1 LPTLAELFGRYYLVN
16 PGGVDFSS
24 IRVHYVGADRECRAV
39 HASAFTVGSDIYF
52 ADGAFTPHT
61 QAGLWLLAHEV
72 AHVVQQSAVA
82 TTIPGPLSRL
92 CVTPP
97 GTPQERAADAA
108 ADAFIAGRPFE
119 FDATKLR
126 PEADRPLAA
135 QRYMAWEHCLLGDL
149 APAEIQAMTAS
160 GPGCCPGGE
169 ADHASTYCGLL
180 ERLGRDPRRVDE
192 ERLRAE
198 YPGLETVR
206 LPGSGLV
213 VTLGE
218 LNVLPDYLGNPAE
231 IETAPPAFLGP
242 LIQSVRSW
250 NIAEL
255 TPAAD
260 RRNGRPRL
268 PGSLRYPRLG
278 GLGGLAEIAEVAA
291 VDMLGRRCG
300 FAPPDRYSSV
310 LARNAGHFVPFSWY
324 RWLSFHLLARELIQR
339 SASAAAADR
348 DTLRRRARI
357 CAGYADHFLQD
368 SFAAGHQINKTLVMQ
383 WYIEWL
389 AEAGVSFP
397 YRDVLAE
404 MTAARQPLLHG
415 PGHYDRT
422 PARPG
427 DPAAGRMGGVPRPPW
442 DPQDMA
448 EAPAV
453 EDRIAASG
461 LTGNSDRE
469 LHAAYAAYLTM
480 LGSGTIQFATRVAH
494 DYLNEHSLVVSSG
507 AAGPPFRLHGD
518 RTLLAGGEG
527 TLRAAQAAAASRQAI
542 SELLRYGETEVDSWE
557 IFAGFPDHVEQDGR
571 LVTLYEWHRTGL
583 RELCF
588 GKLFGHWSTRAV
600 RRFMSSAFRQL
611 ATITA
616 DGELP

>member
-1 LPTLAELFGRYYLVN
+1 MPTLADLFGKYYLVN

-39 HASAFTVGSDIYF
+39 HASAFTVGPDIYF

-61 QAGLWLLAHEV
+61 RAGLWLLAHEV
-72 AHVVQQSAVA
+72 AHVVQQSAGA
-82 TTIPGPLSRL
+82 TTMPGPLSRL
-92 CVTPP
+92 YVTPP

-108 ADAFIAGRPFE
+108 ANAFIAGRPFA
-119 FDATKLR
+119 FDVTKWQLA
-126 PEADRPLAA
+126 ADRPRAA

-149 APAEIQAMTAS
+149 APGEVHAMTAS
-160 GPGCCPGGE
+160 GPPCRPGGE
-169 ADHASTYCGLL
+169 ADHASTYRGLL

-218 LNVLPDYLGNPAE
+218 LNVLPDYLGSPAE

-255 TPAAD
+255 SPAAE
-260 RRNGRPRL
+260 RRSGRP
-268 PGSLRYPRLG
+268 
-278 GLGGLAEIAEVAA
+278 
-291 VDMLGRRCG
+291 
-300 FAPPDRYSSV
+300 
-310 LARNAGHFVPFSWY
+310 H
-324 RWLSFHLLARELIQR
+324 
-339 SASAAAADR
+339 
-348 DTLRRRARI
+348 
-357 CAGYADHFLQD
+357 
-368 SFAAGHQINKTLVMQ
+368 
-383 WYIEWL
+383 
-389 AEAGVSFP
+389 
-397 YRDVLAE
+397 
-404 MTAARQPLLHG
+404 
-415 PGHYDRT
+415 
-422 PARPG
+422 
-427 DPAAGRMGGVPRPPW
+427 
-442 DPQDMA
+442 
-448 EAPAV
+448 
-453 EDRIAASG
+453 RIAASG
-461 LTGNSDRE
+461 LTGHSDRE
-469 LHAAYAAYLTM
+469 LRAAYTAYLTM
-480 LGSGTIQFATRVAH
+480 LGSGTIQFATKVAH
-494 DYLNEHSLVVSSG
+494 DYLNERSLVVSSG
-507 AAGPPFRLHGD
+507 ATGPPFRLRGD

-557 IFAGFPDHVEQDGR
+557 IFAGFPDHVERDGR
-571 LVTLYEWHRTGL
+571 LVTLREWHRSGL
-583 RELCF
+583 RDLCF
-588 GKLFGHWSTRAV
+588 GKLFGNWSTRAV